1 MLTALIEA
9 AIRLRGAVVAAALL
23 VCLYAGLKLSQAGLD
38 IFPEFAPKQVV
49 IQTEAAGFTAQQV
62 EQRVTQP
69 IETALGGLLGLSLL
83 RSESIAGLSVVTA
96 VFEDQVDLYRARQ
109 QVGERLAGLALP
121 PSVSPPLP
129 VPLSS
134 SSATILTVGLTGAD
148 LMTLRDLVDWTLV
161 PRLRAVPGVADVNVF
176 GGGKRELQIQIDPN
190 LLKRYGLGFNRV
202 LEAMERA
209 LQRSGLGFM
218 ETPNQRLDLL
228 LDLDRNLPNRL
239 GRLPVAH
246 TDGLP
251 LALDQ
256 VAKIQWAPAP
266 ATSAAQIEGRRG
278 LVLMVIGQYRA
289 NTLAVSRAV
298 EKVLEEFEPLLAK
311 QGIVLHPRLFR
322 PADYIERSIKSLAGH
337 LAIGA
342 LLVVV
347 VLYGFL
353 FDWKSALIS
362 ALAIPLSLLSAAL
375 ILLEAGVNL
384 NLMVLG
390 GLAIALGEVV
400 DDAIIDTENIFR
412 RLRENRLAPHPRPPA
427 QVVLA
432 ASLEVRGAVIY
443 ASCIVALVFVPLLTL
458 EGMAGRLFAPLG
470 QAYILAI
477 LASLGVALTLTPA
490 LGCLL
495 LGRTHHTEQAPLVRW
510 LQPRYLRLLTSV
522 QRRPRLTF
530 AAATL
535 ICLTTLASLPG
546 LGGRFLPEL
555 REGHFIV
562 HTTSL
567 PGTSL
572 EASLHL
578 GRHLTEAF
586 LSLPGVVSVS
596 QWAGRAERGADTYGS
611 HYSEYEV
618 RLEPLS
624 GHSQRRTLKK
634 LRRILGRFP
643 GITFEAN
650 TFLAERV
657 EETLGGFPAPIVV
670 NLYGPD
676 LAVLDR
682 LAQRT
687 ADLLR
692 HLPGIRSVRVHS
704 WAALPQLEIEPRTE
718 ALALWGLSPAVL
730 GQVLAGAYQGRI
742 VGKAYQGNRSFPV
755 SVILPPSLR
764 TTPSA
769 LASLPI
775 QSPGGKLIQL
785 QQLAEIRQTEGRY
798 NLLHRHAQRLQ
809 VVTASASGDL
819 DRLLALL
826 KQRVLEEIDFPQGFY
841 PEFTGAAVEQRRA
854 KQELIWHALLAGAG
868 VLLLVYLA
876 LGSWRHTLL
885 TLVNLP
891 FALVGGVAAVWLQ
904 GGIVSVGSMV
914 GFVTLFGITVRNA
927 IMLIAHYRHL
937 VLEEGLPWN
946 AATAIRGAQ
955 DRLPAVLMTALVTA
969 LAMLPIALDSD
980 NPGREIMGPM
990 AGIIIGGLISSTS
1003 LTLLLLPQLLVKWG
1017 KFQSSAQGIPNAGG

>member
-1 MLTALIEA
+1 MLATLIET
-9 AIRLRGAVVAAALL
+9 AIRLRGAVVALSLL
-23 VCLYAGLKLSQAGLD
+23 LGFYASFRLCQTGLD

-49 IQTEAAGFTAQQV
+49 IQTEAPGLTAQQV
-62 EQRVTQP
+62 ELRITQP
-69 IETALGGLLGLSLL
+69 IETALGGMLGLSVL

-96 VFEDQVDLYRARQ
+96 ILDDQADLYRARQ
-109 QVGERLAGLALP
+109 QVGERLASLTLP
-121 PSVSPPLP
+121 PGVGPPLP

-134 SSATILTVGLTGAD
+134 SSATVLTLGLTGAD
-148 LMTLRDLVDWTLV
+148 LMTLRDWVDWTLV
-161 PRLRAVPGVADVNVF
+161 PRLLAIPGVADVNVF
-176 GGGKRELQIQIDPN
+176 GGGQRELQIQ
-190 LLKRYGLGFNRV
+190 LEVEQLKRHGLGINKVLETLQHALRRYGLGFV
-202 LEAMERA
+202 
-209 LQRSGLGFM
+209 
-218 ETPNQRLDLL
+218 ETPNQRLDLV
-228 LDLDRNLPNRL
+228 LDLDRNLPTRL
-239 GRLPVAH
+239 GRLPIAH
-246 TDGLP
+246 PDSLP
-251 LALDQ
+251 LTLDQ
-256 VAKIQWAPAP
+256 VAKVRWAPAP
-266 ATSAAQIEGRRG
+266 ATSAAQIGGERG
-278 LVLMVIGQYRA
+278 LVLMVIGQYGA
-289 NTLAVSRAV
+289 NTLTVSRAV
-298 EKVLEEFEPLLAK
+298 EKALSELAPLLAK

-322 PADYIERSIKSLAGH
+322 PADYIERSLKSLSGH

-362 ALAIPLSLLSAAL
+362 ALAIPLSLLGAVL
-375 ILLEAGVNL
+375 ILLEAGANL

-412 RLRENRLAPHPRPPA
+412 RLRENRQALHPRPPA

-443 ASCIVALVFVPLLTL
+443 ASFIVALVFVPLLSL
-458 EGMAGRLFAPLG
+458 GGVGGRLLAPLG

-477 LASLGVALTLTPA
+477 LVSLGVALTLTPA
-490 LGCLL
+490 LSYLL
-495 LGRTHHTEQAPLVRW
+495 LGNTPHASPAPLVRW
-510 LQPRYLRLLTSV
+510 LQPRYLRLLTWI
-522 QRRPRLTF
+522 QRHPRLSF
-530 AAATL
+530 AAAIL
-535 ICLTTLASLPG
+535 VCLAAFSLPR

-578 GRHLTEAF
+578 GKQLTQAF
-586 LSLPGVVSVS
+586 LSLPEVVSVS
-596 QWAGRAERGADTYGS
+596 QWAGRAQRGADTYGS

-618 RLEPLS
+618 RLKPLS
-624 GHSQRRTLKK
+624 GRSQHQVLKK
-634 LRRILGRFP
+634 LRRILKRFP
-643 GITFEAN
+643 GITSEAN
-650 TFLAERV
+650 TFLTERV
-657 EETLGGFPAPIVV
+657 NETLSGYTAPIVV

-676 LAVLDR
+676 LAELDR

-687 ADLLR
+687 AALIR
-692 HLPGIRSVRVHS
+692 NLPGAYQVRIR
-704 WAALPQLEIEPRTE
+704 AQPALPQLAIEPRTE
-718 ALALWGLSPAVL
+718 ALALWGISPAVL
-730 GQVLAGAYQGRI
+730 GQVLRSAYQGQS
-742 VGKAYQGNRSFPV
+742 VGEIYQGNRSFSI

-764 TTPSA
+764 ATPAS

-775 QSPGGKLIQL
+775 QSASGKLIEL
-785 QQLAEIRQTEGRY
+785 NQLAEIRQTEGRY
-798 NLLHRHAQRLQ
+798 NLLHLGAQRLQ
-809 VVTASASGDL
+809 VVTAWAAGDL
-819 DRLLALL
+819 DRLMTQIEHQVL
-826 KQRVLEEIDFPQGFY
+826 KQIDFPPGYY

-854 KQELIWHALLAGAG
+854 RQELIWHALLSGAG
-868 VLLLVYLA
+868 VLVLIYLA

-914 GFVTLFGITVRNA
+914 GFITLFGITVRNA
-927 IMLIAHYRHL
+927 IMLITHYRHL

-946 AATAIRGAQ
+946 AATAMRGAQ

-1003 LTLLLLPQLLVKWG
+1003 LTLLLLPQILVKWG
-1017 KFQSSAQGIPNAGG
+1017 KF

>member
-1 MLTALIEA
+1 MLAALIEA
-9 AIRLRGAVVAAALL
+9 AIRLRGAVVVLSILL
-23 VCLYAGLKLSQAGLD
+23 CLYGGLRLSQVGVD

-49 IQTEAAGFTAQQV
+49 IQTEAPGLTAQQV

-69 IETALGGLLGLSLL
+69 IETALGGLLGLVTL

-96 VFEDQVDLYRARQ
+96 QFEDEADLTLARQ
-109 QVGERLAGLALP
+109 QVGERLASLTLP
-121 PSVSPPLP
+121 PGIGPPLP

-148 LMTLRDLVDWTLV
+148 LMTLRDLADWTLV
-161 PRLRAVPGVADVNVF
+161 PRLRAVPGVADINVF
-176 GGGKRELQIQIDPN
+176 GGGERELQIQLDPD
-190 LLKRYGLGFNRV
+190 LLMRHGLGFNWV
-202 LEAMERA
+202 LEAIEQA
-209 LQRSGLGFM
+209 LQRHGLGFV
-218 ETPNQRLDLL
+218 ETPNQRLDLI
-228 LDLDRNLPNRL
+228 LDFDRFLPTRL
-239 GRLPVAH
+239 GRLPIAH
-246 TDGLP
+246 TDALP
-251 LALDQ
+251 LTLDQ
-256 VAKIQWAPAP
+256 VAEVQWAPAP
-266 ATSAAQIEGRRG
+266 AISAAQIQGRRG
-278 LVLMVIGQYRA
+278 LVLMVIGQYGA
-289 NTLAVSRAV
+289 NTLAVSRTV
-298 EKVLEEFEPLLAK
+298 EQALAEFEPLLAK

-322 PADYIERSIKSLAGH
+322 PADYIERALKSLSGH

-342 LLVVV
+342 LLVIV
-347 VLYGFL
+347 VLCGFL
-353 FDWKSALIS
+353 GDWKSALIS

-375 ILLEAGVNL
+375 ILLEAAVNL

-412 RLRENRLAPHPRPPA
+412 RLRENRLAPNPRPPA
-427 QVVLA
+427 PVVLA

-443 ASCIVALVFVPLLTL
+443 ASLIVALVFVPLLTL
-458 EGMAGRLFAPLG
+458 GGVAGRLFAPLG

-495 LGRTHHTEQAPLVRW
+495 LGRTHQAGPAPLVRW
-510 LQPRYLRLLTSV
+510 LTPRYLRLLASL
-522 QRRPRLTF
+522 QRHPRLTF

-535 ICLTTLASLPG
+535 VCLAALASLPA

-578 GRHLTEAF
+578 GKQLTEAF
-586 LSLPGVVSVS
+586 LGLSGVVSVS

-618 RLEPLS
+618 RLEPVS
-624 GHSQRRTLKK
+624 GRSQHQILEK
-634 LRRILGRFP
+634 LRGILERFP
-643 GITFEAN
+643 GIAFEAN
-650 TFLAERV
+650 TFLTERV
-657 EETLGGFPAPIVV
+657 DETLSGYTAPIVV

-676 LAVLDR
+676 LAELDR

-687 ADLLR
+687 ANLLSD
-692 HLPGIRSVRVHS
+692 LPGAREVRVRAQ
-704 WAALPQLEIEPRTE
+704 AALPQLAIAPRTE

-730 GQVLAGAYQGRI
+730 GQVLGSAYQGRI
-742 VGKAYQGNRSFPV
+742 VGEVYQGNRRFPV

-764 TTPSA
+764 KSPSA

-785 QQLAEIRQTEGRY
+785 KQLAEIRQTEGRY
-798 NLLHRHAQRLQ
+798 NLLHRNAQRLQ
-809 VVTASASGDL
+809 VVTASADGDL
-819 DRLLALL
+819 DRLLRLL
-826 KQRVLEEIDFPQGFY
+826 KQRVLKEVDFPPGFY

-868 VLLLVYLA
+868 VLLFLYIA

-891 FALVGGVAAVWLQ
+891 FALVGGVAAAWLQ

-1003 LTLLLLPQLLVKWG
+1003 LTLLLLPQILVKWG
-1017 KFQSSAQGIPNAGG
+1017 KF